1 MLPLIVIGATDQIRA
16 VLADV
21 DQVSYHDTAEQ
32 AHRELSFVAQ
42 IEQDPDRG
50 WHVNVAYGPNAFG
63 ALSAA
68 RVGSVAS
75 PRLAH
80 TGQTLV
86 LGYHV
91 HGEPGQARQ
100 VIDGMV
106 DDSPEDRS
114 FWQAGVAVHADL
126 LLDVATPSGLQ
137 VLRRFLAWKA
147 PQEA

>member
-1 MLPLIVIGATDQIRA
+1 MLPLIVIGATDEIRA
-16 VLADV
+16 VLANA
-21 DQVSYHDTAEQ
+21 DQVSYYDTAEQ
-32 AHRELSFVAQ
+32 AHRALSRAAE
-42 IEQDPDRG
+42 IEQSMDRG
-50 WHVNVAYGPNAFG
+50 WHVNVAYGPQAFG
-63 ALSAA
+63 ALGAA
-68 RVGSVAS
+68 RIGSVAS

-86 LGYHV
+86 LGLHV
-91 HGEPGQARQ
+91 HGKPGQARQ

-147 PQEA
+147 PQGA